1 VKLGV
6 VLHPTRPNALVAARG
21 IVDDALRREIHV
33 MAQPDDAPRLPGS
46 STWGA
51 ETEIADAIIA
61 VGGDGTM
68 LEAARIARTN
78 GVPILGVNAG
88 TVGFLTEIDPGRVT
102 EMLDRLVAGE
112 YTVSERL
119 TLRATFD
126 GLEAVDALNDV
137 VAEKALSPHVVGIGV
152 SIDGE
157 PFAEHRADG
166 VIVATATGSTA
177 YTFSAGGPLV
187 DPEVDA
193 ILVTAVAPHNLFGRS
208 VVFAA
213 SSVVELTIIG
223 DRPAHIH
230 ADGRAVVTLEPGQEL
245 SVQAGPHRDRI
256 IRMDPPT
263 FAKTI
268 TDKFRTDRAR

>member
-1 VKLGV
+1 MKLAMI
-6 VLHPTRPNALVAARG
+6 LHPTRPNALVAARA
-21 IVDDALRREIHV
+21 IVDQALRREIHV
-33 MAQPDDAPRLPGS
+33 MAQPEDARRLPGS
-46 STWGA
+46 ATWEAAA
-51 ETEIADAIIA
+51 EAADAVIA

-68 LEAARIARTN
+68 LEAARIARAN
-78 GVPILGVNAG
+78 GVPVLGVNAG
-88 TVGFLTEIDPGRVT
+88 TVGFLTEIDPERVT
-102 EMLDRLVAGE
+102 EVLDRLVVGD

-119 TLRATFD
+119 TLRATFE
-126 GLEAVDALNDV
+126 GVESVDALNDV
-137 VAEKALSPHVVGIGV
+137 VAEKALSQHVVGIGV

-193 ILVTAVAPHNLFGRS
+193 ILVTPVAPHNLLGRT

-213 SSVVELTIIG
+213 SSVVELAIIG

-230 ADGRAVVTLEPGQEL
+230 ADGRAIVTLEPGQALRVE
-245 SVQAGPHRDRI
+245 AGPHRDRI

-263 FAKTI
+263 FARTI
-268 TDKFRTDRAR
+268 TEKFRTDHAR